1 MSKYSSALFA
11 WLTLVF
17 SGVAWANQ
25 DGLTVN
31 EWLDRMAVAVD
42 TLDYRGTM
50 VQVRAGEI
58 RSFEVIRRVDETG
71 IRERVFTLDGPAQE
85 MIRDGDQ
92 FRSSV
97 SGQSLDWFQTQFQ
110 PRLIPH
116 QPMDQLA
123 QLNLA
128 YELRLGGQERVA
140 GYLTQRIDVRPKDQ
154 YRFGQQLWLEQRTG
168 MLLRS
173 AIISTTGE
181 RLVEQTFVS
190 IDLGAAVN
198 DRDLQPQTAE
208 VFEAMGDGLWS
219 QHATEDGQEL
229 PGRSGDATVQVSGL
243 LRPLWAPEQVPAHFQ
258 LINASHG
265 RSDMDSAFDHLLF
278 SDGLS
283 SFSVYIDHA
292 PPQAVAT
299 HHDAMGTLNVVTGM
313 MGNRQFTIMGQ
324 VPKETVEFVGQQF
337 LQSHAKANR

>member
-1 MSKYSSALFA
+1 MSKYSSALCACLVMVFA
-11 WLTLVF
+11 
-17 SGVAWANQ
+17 GVALANQ
-25 DGLTVN
+25 NDLTVD

-50 VQVRAGEI
+50 VQVRGGEI
-58 RSFEVIRRVDETG
+58 STFEVIRRVDDTG
-71 IRERVFTLDGPAQE
+71 VRERVYTLDGPAQE

-92 FRSSV
+92 FRSTI
-97 SGQSLDWFQTQFQ
+97 SGQALDWFQTQSQ

-116 QPMDQLA
+116 QPLDQLA

-128 YELRLGGQERVA
+128 YDMRLGGQERVA
-140 GYLTQRIDVRPKDQ
+140 GYLTQRIDIQPKDQ
-154 YRFGQQLWLEQRTG
+154 YRFGQQLWLEKRTG

-173 AIISTTGE
+173 AIVSTTGE
-181 RLVEQTFVS
+181 RLVEQAFVS
-190 IDLGAAVN
+190 IDLGVTVN

-208 VFEAMGDGLWS
+208 VFEATDNGLWR
-219 QHATEDGQEL
+219 QN
-229 PGRSGDATVQVSGL
+229 DAKDMEEVPVSSVDAAVQVSGL
-243 LRPLWAPEQVPAHFQ
+243 LRPLWAPRKVPAHFQ

-292 PPQAVAT
+292 PPQAVT
-299 HHDAMGTLNVVTGM
+299 TQYDVLGTLNVVTGM
-313 MGNRQFTIMGQ
+313 VGNRQFTIMGQ
-324 VPKETVEFVGQQF
+324 VPKETVEFVGAQF
-337 LQSHAKANR
+337 LQSQAKANR